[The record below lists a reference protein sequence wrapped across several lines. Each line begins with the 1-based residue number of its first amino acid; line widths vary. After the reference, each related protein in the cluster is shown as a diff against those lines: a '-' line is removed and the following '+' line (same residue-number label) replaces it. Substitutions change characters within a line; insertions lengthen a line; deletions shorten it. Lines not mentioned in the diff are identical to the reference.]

1 MQQREGAR
9 PPPTRAPGRGGGAGR
24 ERGEHGP
31 RTLTRSGTV
40 GCRRTTSRGGSRRR
54 ILAPR
59 PDARTVVRRMAPPWF
74 RRSSP
79 CCACTAP
86 WRPVQCERFSAILGP
101 SFVRDWSETGRTA
114 SHPRPLDEFEPS
126 VPRGRNSSTVP
137 PVGAVVEL
145 AAVAHSSLRASGV
158 GLGPEPS
165 AHAREREK

>member
-40 GCRRTTSRGGSRRR
+40 GCRRTTSRGCSRRR

-59 PDARTVVRRMAPPWF
+59 PDAATRVQLFVGWRHLGSGPSVVRHHAP
-74 RRSSP
+74 R
-79 CCACTAP
+79 AP

-101 SFVRDWSETGRTA
+101 NFVTGRTA

-145 AAVAHSSLRASGV
+145 AAGAHSSLRASGV